1 MLFSILN
8 NTTSKSPKSLKT
20 KMSQYCKDP
29 IEIDAKLVMA
39 THPERVLQ
47 ILDTYGVAVISLT
60 TNKKE
65 LERALKETK
74 FYNTANAIFKDGFK
88 VAEPTIAE
96 KQNPATYK
104 KRKAGDDAQGMLH
117 QYGTPIHHLLQD
129 NSRLRETM
137 QQLYGADIKY
147 LPNRLRKCTRFK
159 NEGKSL
165 HIEAHELFKEDA
177 DGNIS
182 LIPGE
187 IATIVGLAGMRRF
200 GFWYM
205 NGANL
210 KPLKDYH
217 AEHGSEFTLIDPDY
231 MHQHYPGRR
240 RMINIDCTKTPH
252 LIIWRE
258 SNPHEISHSPS
269 LSLFLSPVKK
279 FNQTK
284 IQKVTTYQ
292 PEEYAG
298 LTYHESDLLGLCYNM
313 GGYEWPSGKKLYQ
326 FCHQR
331 AYNHYLPKVSDE
343 YKTSNGKFRMKLI
356 KTGKIDQHTAE
367 YKAKLKSVGIVLP
380 KVAFAETTPN
390 FVVDITKFP
399 TKILYDY
406 GFIPIKKTDEE
417 IAAEA
422 LLKLSKTRKKKAP
435 SQPKSADHL
444 H

>member
-1 MLFSILN
+1 
-8 NTTSKSPKSLKT
+8 
-20 KMSQYCKDP
+20 MSQYCKDP
-29 IEIDAKLVMA
+29 IEIDAKVVTA
-39 THPERVLQ
+39 SHPDDVLK
-47 ILDTYGVAVISLT
+47 ILDTYGVAVIPLR
-60 TNKKE
+60 TNSKE
-65 LERALKETK
+65 LEKALKETK
-74 FYNTANAIFKDGFK
+74 FYNTANAIFKDEFK
-88 VAEPTIAE
+88 VEEPTMAE
-96 KQNPATYK
+96 KLNPATYK

-117 QYGTPIHHLLQD
+117 QYGTPIHHLLQN
-129 NSRLRETM
+129 NSIFRQTITT
-137 QQLYGADIKY
+137 LYGSDIKY

-159 NEGKSL
+159 NEPKSL

-177 DGNIS
+177 DGNIT

-187 IATIVGLAGMRRF
+187 IATIVGLAGIRRF

-205 NGANL
+205 KDANL

-217 AEHGSEFTLIDPDY
+217 TEHGSEFTLIDPDY
-231 MHQHYPGRR
+231 MHQHYPNRR

-252 LIIWRE
+252 LIMWRE

-279 FNQTK
+279 FNQTLIK
-284 IQKVTTYQ
+284 KVTTYQ
-292 PEEYAG
+292 PEEYIG

-331 AYNHYLPKVSDE
+331 AYKFYLPKVRQD
-343 YKTSNGKFRMKLI
+343 YKTSDGKFRMKLI

-367 YKAKLKSVGIVLP
+367 YKAKLKEMGIVLP
-380 KVAFAETTPN
+380 KVAFSKTTPN
-390 FVVDITKFP
+390 FVVDITKLP

-406 GFIPIKKTDEE
+406 GFIPVSKTDEE

-422 LLKLSKTRKKKAP
+422 LLELSQTRKKITP
-435 SQPKSADHL
+435 TQPKSAGHL